1 MAPATYTEAAVPV
14 MMENMLMV
22 MSAGVIGGLLILLLG
37 AIIMGILTHK
47 LAGKKGWRGYFWTG
61 FFLGIIGLIYVVGL
75 PLKSDSPMR

>member
-1 MAPATYTEAAVPV
+1 MAPVTYTAAEYPV
-14 MMENMLMV
+14 MMENMLMA
-22 MSAGVIGGLLILLLG
+22 MGAGAIGVVLLLLLG
-37 AIIMGILTHK
+37 AIIMGVLTHK